1 MSKRIQVVLTEKAL
15 QELEKIYNQASAD
28 FTVGTITLSD
38 VVTEMVLTSNID
50 IKELRLKHTNVSKYL
65 KNLAS
70 DKNVDVEMAVKN
82 LLELKSQLAKKS
94 PKTQKM
100 NDGIES

>member
-15 QELEKIYNQASAD
+15 DELERIYNQASAD
-28 FTVGTITLSD
+28 FNVGTITLSD

-82 LLELKSQLAKKS
+82 LLELKKQLAKKT
-94 PKTQKM
+94 PKTHKM
-100 NDGIES
+100 NDGTES